1 MTHRVLTWAIAIST
15 GIHLAV
21 LLPMLS
27 DQQTI
32 VIYSPTPP
40 SSSMTLVVSPL
51 THAEKQN
58 AVTQARQQPAQA
70 ATQAKTTINQSQ
82 DVTPKNI
89 SATAA
94 DEKVEMP
101 SPAQT
106 QSSATR
112 TDPQSD
118 FEHDV
123 INYLHAEFRI
133 RFQYPLLARKR
144 GWSGEVVIALNVDH
158 NGLIDE
164 IAIQKSSGYPVLDN
178 NAVQTF
184 RAIGTVTPAIQ
195 SRINSRQ
202 HLAIPV
208 VYTLTG
214 G

>member
-1 MTHRVLTWAIAIST
+1 MTHRVLTWAIVLST
-15 GIHLAV
+15 GIHLVV

-27 DQQTI
+27 GHQTI
-32 VIYSPTPP
+32 VIDSPTRPAGNL
-40 SSSMTLVVSPL
+40 TLVVSPI
-51 THAEKQN
+51 TNTEKYKKDTQMQKQTAQN
-58 AVTQARQQPAQA
+58 ASQTRA
-70 ATQAKTTINQSQ
+70 AINQSQ

-89 SATAA
+89 STADA
-94 DEKVEMP
+94 DEKVEVQTTAEKK
-101 SPAQT
+101 SSAISADT
-106 QSSATR
+106 QSQL
-112 TDPQSD
+112 D
-118 FEHDV
+118 HDV
-123 INYLHAEFRI
+123 IEYLHAEFRV

-164 IAIQKSSGYPVLDN
+164 IAIKKSSGYPVLDN

-184 RAIGTVTPAIQ
+184 RAIGAVTPAIQ
-195 SRINSRQ
+195 SRMTSRQ